1 MKYLKKIMILSD
13 LPSVEMTYR
22 SQYY

>member
-1 MKYLKKIMILSD
+1 MILSD

-22 SQYY
+22 S